1 MRMWLTWAV
10 LAGAMA
16 LGACSVP
23 PLRDND
29 TGGIIA
35 WSPEAHA
42 RRHAIAAE
50 ECARYGKQHRI
61 TSVHPR
67 YGDYIAFACYWP
79 RGVDPHRIIVRRS
92 Y

>member
-1 MRMWLTWAV
+1 MQKQV
-10 LAGAMA
+10 LGVALAAGAL

-42 RRHAIAAE
+42 RRHEIAAA
-50 ECARYGKQHRI
+50 ECARYGKRHRI

-79 RGVDPHRIIVRRS
+79 RGYDPHRIVVHRS